1 MQSMTGFGRF
11 KTEQDGRK
19 ITLEI
24 KSVNHRFLDINIR
37 LPRILLF
44 AEDSIR
50 KIISNNIARGR
61 IDVFVNYTETLGE
74 EKKAVADLSFLAS
87 FIDSARK
94 AAQQTGLKDDL
105 SLSHIIAIPGIISV
119 EEQMEDEKKILNVL
133 SVAVCSAME
142 QLKAMRAH
150 EGAQLKKSIKE
161 CTDALFNICGLIKQR
176 SQGNAKEYAERLR
189 EKIAAL
195 MESETDETRFATEVA
210 IMAERADITEEL
222 VRLNAHLT
230 QINQTIECETAAGR
244 KLDFLVQELNREA
257 NTIGSKACDI
267 EITRLVVEAKSVIEK
282 IREQVQ
288 NIE

>member
-119 EEQMEDEKKILNVL
+119 EEQIEDEKKILNVL

-142 QLKAMRAH
+142 QLKTMRAH

-210 IMAERADITEEL
+210 IMAERTDITEEL

-230 QINQTIECETAAGR
+230 QINQIIECETAAGR

>member
-119 EEQMEDEKKILNVL
+119 EEQIEDEKKILNVL

-161 CTDALFNICGLIKQR
+161 CTDALFNICGLIKRR

-230 QINQTIECETAAGR
+230 QINQIIECETAAGR

-282 IREQVQ
+282 MREQVQ